1 MESTSLDQAVESLL
15 SPAPE
20 DTGGDNLS
28 EAVEEI
34 TEPEDDGQGEE
45 IEAVAESDDDAE
57 EEASSEQDDEEYD
70 LEDVEVD
77 DEDPVEAQAE
87 DTKLITIKVDG
98 KEEHWTLDQLKQS
111 AAGQA
116 AINKRF
122 QEAAELRKQVEQDQA
137 ALQQHQKQF
146 VEFQQRTQ
154 QGGLQAPN
162 PPSRELFESDPIG
175 YMEEKL
181 KYDEAKTAYDQNMH
195 QLQGMQ
201 NQQMQVNREA
211 EQAYLH
217 EQAQVLQEYIPEI
230 TDPKKGQQIKDAL
243 VDTGVFYGYS
253 AEEMQGIRDARA
265 VRALNDAMKYRQLVA
280 KKKSVQAKSNKAR
293 PVVKAGAKKR
303 QVGNDANRK
312 KAQQRLQKT
321 GSIDDALNL
330 IIGDS

>member
-28 EAVEEI
+28 EAVDEI

-122 QEAAELRKQVEQDQA
+122 QEAAEARKQLEQQHA
-137 ALQQHQKQF
+137 VLQQQREQVVRLHQSY
-146 VEFQQRTQ
+146 Q
-154 QGGLQAPN
+154 QGNLQAPV
-162 PPSRELFESDPIG
+162 PPTKEMFQDDPIS
-175 YMEEKL
+175 YMEQKL
-181 KYDEAKTAYDQNMH
+181 EYDDAKSVYDNQMI
-195 QLQGMQ
+195 QVQALERQ
-201 NQQMQVNREA
+201 NQEFQLNQHNVYLA
-211 EQAYLH
+211 EQAEL
-217 EQAQVLQEYIPEI
+217 LTKYIPDIVHPE
-230 TDPKKGQQIKDAL
+230 KGQPLKDAL
-243 VDTGVFYGYS
+243 VKTGVHYGWT
-253 AEEMQGIRDARA
+253 EKEMQDVSDSRY
-265 VRALNDAMKYRQLVA
+265 VRVLNDARKWNQLVA
-280 KKKSVQAKSNKAR
+280 KKEAAQANGQKAR
-293 PVVKAGAKKR
+293 PVVKPGAKKR
-303 QVGNDANRK
+303 QVGNNATRK

-321 GSIDDALNL
+321 GSIDDALSL
-330 IIGDS
+330 IINDS